1 MNDTER
7 AKNAVYE
14 LYNVAEHVDSGSQG
28 ARRRL
33 DEGDVPGAL
42 ECLEQVA
49 RSAQLFDMRWRDA
62 LEAVRNAVHLE
73 QEGQ

>member
-14 LYNVAEHVDSGSQG
+14 LYNVAEHVDRGSQG
-28 ARRRL
+28 AQRRL
-33 DEGDVPGAL
+33 DEGDLAGAL
-42 ECLEQVA
+42 RCLEEVT
-49 RSAQLFDMRWRDA
+49 RSAELFDMRWRDA